1 MKAPLA
7 EIKQLISSAVILSAY
22 LCMSSIAAAAI
33 NGEFD
38 VERYDTTVQT
48 YAGNDMIPYTVSIPT
63 RNGVAVD
70 KVKAIVIAAPGISST
85 WPHVSFPADSRWHK
99 WLHANEL
106 AYLDIGD
113 EYERSDSIVQALDQ
127 IAASSGYPELEHAP
141 IMIFGESAGGSTAFY
156 FARDVPER
164 VIAFATEHTRYWDDN
179 IPAETYQVPAYF
191 RWGEFD
197 DERWSDGYWDIDGDN
212 IKDKLNRGALWMT
225 AGEDRQQH
233 ATKRYALEEAIGY
246 FSLILPLRYT
256 YEEGVMGKDP
266 KLGPVTL
273 NTLVREDGYLG
284 EINMGAVQTPRYDM
298 NSNLLKDWES
308 TDPYY
313 APYATAER
321 SDKLEHNWI
330 PNSKIAAF
338 WATKITNGEHDI
350 DVRYLDTLEDD
361 YGLDTNVNRGSYF
374 PNTFTTD
381 QQVRIEVFASDFP
394 NIREMQFWMD
404 DQLVATDATLPYSH
418 AYNFS
423 EGETG
428 VHFIYPVA
436 IDDNGQRC
444 VGRRRLIQVYSNT
457 YGSNTSPTVSDID
470 PLLGEPGSTIEIP
483 FTIGDTETDPGS
495 LSVSWLKI
503 NNTDNF
509 SSSDYTA
516 SFSGSGA
523 NRVLSLTLPQAS
535 GIFWGM
541 VQVSDGD
548 MSVNEYVQIQI
559 GANDG
564 YAPPFF
570 VEGETLIYT
579 GPVFMGGSWSK
590 RISLHVFDYDTPVED
605 LTITATSSN
614 QAVLP
619 DENIIVGG
627 VGRFRY
633 IQVKPLSGGYCAVT
647 VEVSDGHT
655 GTTTTFGV
663 PSKTLINYTPVI
675 SDIPDQ
681 TVNAGRSSDPIEVR
695 AYDLQTPG
703 EALIVGETTLSLTV
717 TSDNQSLVAD
727 GDVSVVSVG
736 ERRLIEF
743 QPSASNT
750 GTATLTA
757 TITDEGGLTA
767 TDTFTVTVNAAS
779 PLSVAGGNLGI
790 ALMGQSFGS
799 SLTATGGIEPLSWSV
814 NSGSLPTGLTLN
826 ADGSF
831 SGTPQQTGDFTFT
844 ASVSDAN
851 TDTDFAQYSLH
862 VGAWLPAPG
871 SIALRA
877 EDDSTVTLT
886 WSDDAIG
893 ETGYEIQR
901 TPRIQVAWSTIT
913 STAADATS
921 YNDASVV
928 AGEQYNYRIRTL
940 GDEPSPYTEAFFVEV
955 QAAPSIT
962 TQPQSSAVVYL
973 TSPKVEV
980 TAEGGALIFQWYEGL
995 SGDASTLLSGETT
1008 KRLTIDII
1016 ENTRHFWVRV
1026 SNGVGS
1032 IDSDTV
1038 TLTVNKTT
1046 WPIYLDFGSIVTP
1059 SPDAEGRHWNIM
1071 NSPNGTRDGLID
1083 SAGDATLVSFSSS
1096 GFFKVETYSANPVS
1110 PLYPDSAVDDVL
1122 RAHNSNENSSVNPLA
1137 AITISGLEAGEDYD
1151 LKIFATADNDT
1162 GYYTTTYIIDGES
1175 QTFDP
1180 GGNTSTFVEFTKLVA
1195 DASGEIRMEVVT
1207 GEYKPGYINVMEIH
1221 KSLAIELAETAV
1233 SVPEG
1238 STAAFDVRLNRA
1250 PDTDKT
1256 VNVARASGDT
1266 DLSLVSAASLTF
1278 TPANWNQWQT
1288 VTLQAAEDADTDDGA
1303 AVFECTGSGIDTVSV
1318 NATEA
1323 DNDLAI
1329 EVDQTSLTVGEGGSD
1344 SIQVRL
1350 NNAPQSTRTVNV
1362 ARLSGDTD
1370 ITVGVGS
1377 VLLFTPE
1384 DYDIWQTVFLEAAQ
1398 DVDKNNGSATIR
1410 LSATDATDVDIVV
1423 TEAEDDYYVVAD
1435 GLLASWELDA
1445 IAASPLVT
1453 EVNAGFL
1460 VDGLSSGILTHS
1472 DPSEMRGV
1480 NDALRAIDN
1489 NEADLTSS
1497 ITAGNYFKWTLQL
1510 DADHVIQ
1517 VTDVVLR
1524 SKIDGTTMS
1533 LALLCDAVGLTAGD
1547 ALETIPPGLQ
1557 TSNVSMTMDP
1567 VFDSVEFRVYGYGTS
1582 SAYDGMLIGH
1592 SYKTDGLDDIQIY
1605 GQIIYSA
1612 PASTTFDSWAS
1623 THSLATDAAVDSDG
1637 DGINNLLEYALD
1649 LDPNTNDHSGLPS
1662 VATESGVGI
1671 DYLTLTYRKNL
1682 DAPDLTWSF
1691 EASTTLAVDS
1701 WIAASVES
1709 DTLVDPDPDG
1719 DGSAELRKARVIIS
1733 GTKQFLR
1740 LKVTQ

>member
-1 MKAPLA
+1 MVGLLPLFG
-7 EIKQLISSAVILSAY
+7 Q
-22 LCMSSIAAAAI
+22 SI
-33 NGEFD
+33 NSEFD
-38 VERYDTTVQT
+38 VDRYDTT
-48 YAGNDMIPYTVSIPT
+48 APNDVTGAEIPYTVSIPT
-63 RNGVAVD
+63 RNGIAVD
-70 KVKAIVIAAPGISST
+70 KVKAILIAAPGISST
-85 WPHVSFPADSRWHK
+85 FPHVSYTADSRWHK

-113 EYERSDSIVQALDQ
+113 EYEHSDSIIQALDQ

-156 FARDVPER
+156 FARDVPAR
-164 VIAFATEHTRYWDDN
+164 VIAFATEHTRYWDDH

-197 DERWSDGYWDIDGDN
+197 DMRWSDGYWDIDGDN

-256 YEEGVMGKDP
+256 YEEGVMGKDA

-321 SDKLEHNWI
+321 SDKLEHNWM

-338 WATKITNGEHDI
+338 WATKITNGEHDL

-361 YGLDTNVNRGSYF
+361 YGLDTQVNRGSYF

-381 QQVRIEVFASDFP
+381 QQVRIEVIASDFP
-394 NIREMQFWMD
+394 NISEMQFWRN
-404 DQLVATDATLPYSH
+404 DQLVATDATPPYTH
-418 AYNFS
+418 AYTFT
-423 EGETG
+423 EWETG

-436 IDDNGQRC
+436 IDENGQRC
-444 VGRRRLIQVYSNT
+444 VGRRRVIQVYSNT
-457 YGSNTSPTVSDID
+457 YASNTSPTVSDID
-470 PLLGEPGSTIEIP
+470 PLLGEPGTTLEIP
-483 FTIGDTETDPGS
+483 FTIGDAETSADS
-495 LSVSWLKI
+495 LSLSWVKI
-503 NNTDNF
+503 NNTDDF

-523 NRVLSLTLPQAS
+523 NRVLNLTLPNAN
-535 GIFWGM
+535 GILWGM

-548 MSVNEYVQIQI
+548 MSVNEYVQVQM

-570 VEGETLIYT
+570 VEGEKLIYT

-605 LTITATSSN
+605 LTIIATSSN
-614 QAVLP
+614 QGVLP

-655 GTTTTFGV
+655 STTTTFGV
-663 PSKTLINYTPVI
+663 PSKTLINYPPVI

-681 TVNAGRSSDPIEVR
+681 TVSAGRSSDPIEVR

-703 EALIVGETTLSLTV
+703 EALIGGETTLSLTV
-717 TSDNQSLVAD
+717 TSDDQSLVAD
-727 GDVSVVSVG
+727 GDISVVSVG
-736 ERRLIEF
+736 ERRRIKF
-743 QPSASNT
+743 QPSSSNT

-757 TITDEGGLTA
+757 TISDEGGLTA
-767 TDTFTVTVNAAS
+767 TDTFTVTVNAAA
-779 PLSVAGGNLGI
+779 PLSVAGGNLGP
-790 ALMGQSFGS
+790 AFLGQDVAEI
-799 SLTATGGIEPLSWSV
+799 LTATGGIGPLSWSLAG
-814 NSGSLPTGLTLN
+814 GSLPTGLTLN

-851 TDTDFAQYSLH
+851 SDTDSAPFTLH
-862 VGAWLPAPG
+862 VDAWLPLPG
-871 SIALRA
+871 NITLTA
-877 EDDSTVTLT
+877 ENDSTVTMS
-886 WSDDAIG
+886 WSDDATG

-901 TPRIQVAWSTIT
+901 SPRNQVAWSTVT
-913 STAADATS
+913 TTGADATS
-921 YNDASVV
+921 YNDASVT

-940 GDEPSPYTEAFFVEV
+940 GDGPSPYSEVFFVEV
-955 QAAPSIT
+955 QSAPSII
-962 TQPQSSAVVYL
+962 TQPQSTVAVYL
-973 TSPKVEV
+973 TTPSIEV
-980 TAEGGALIFQWYEGL
+980 TALGGALTFQWYEGL
-995 SGDASTLLSGETT
+995 SGDTSTPLSGETT
-1008 KRLTIDII
+1008 KRLTIDNI

-1032 IDSDTV
+1032 IDSGTA

-1046 WPIYLDFGSIVTP
+1046 WPIYLDFGSVVTP
-1059 SPDAEGRHWNIM
+1059 SPDGEGRHWNTM
-1071 NSPNGTRDGLID
+1071 DSPNGTRDGLID
-1083 SAGDATLVSFSSS
+1083 SAGDSTLISFSSS
-1096 GFFKVETYSANPVS
+1096 GFFKVSTYSENPVS

-1122 RAHNSNENSSVNPLA
+1122 WAHNSNENSSTNPLA

-1151 LKIFATADNDT
+1151 LKIFATADNDN

-1180 GGNTSTFVEFTKLVA
+1180 GGNTSTFVEFTKLIA

-1207 GEYKPGYINVMEIH
+1207 GEYSPGFINVMEIH
-1221 KSLAIELAETAV
+1221 KSLALELSETDV

-1238 STAAFDVRLNRA
+1238 STSTFDLRLNRA
-1250 PDTDKT
+1250 PDTDQT
-1256 VNVARASGDT
+1256 VNIARASGDA
-1266 DLSLVSAASLTF
+1266 DISLGSSASLTF
-1278 TPANWNQWQT
+1278 SPANWDQWQT
-1288 VTLQAAEDADTDDGA
+1288 VTLQAAEDADTDDGTA
-1303 AVFECTGSGIDTVSV
+1303 IFECAGTGVDTVTV

-1329 EVDQTSLTVGEGGSD
+1329 EVDQTSLTVGEGGSAN
-1344 SIQVRL
+1344 IQIRL
-1350 NNAPQSTRTVNV
+1350 NSAPLTTSTVNV
-1362 ARLSGDTD
+1362 SRLSGDAD
-1370 ITVGVGS
+1370 ISVGIES
-1377 VLLFTPE
+1377 ELIFTPE
-1384 DYDIWQTVFLEAAQ
+1384 NYYSWQTVFLHAAQ
-1398 DVDKNNGSATIR
+1398 DVDNENGSATIR
-1410 LSATDATDVDIVV
+1410 LSATDAADVDVVV
-1423 TEAEDDYYVVAD
+1423 TEVDDDYAVVAE

-1445 IAASPLVT
+1445 ITNSPLVT

-1460 VDGLSSGILTHS
+1460 ADGLSAGLLTHS
-1472 DPSEMRGV
+1472 DPAEMRGV

-1489 NEADLTSS
+1489 NEPNLAAS
-1497 ITAGNYFKWTLQL
+1497 ITAGNYFKWTLQV
-1510 DADHVIQ
+1510 DADHVVQIS
-1517 VTDVVLR
+1517 DVVLR
-1524 SKIDGTTMS
+1524 SKIDGSTMS
-1533 LALLCDAVGLTAGD
+1533 LALLCDAIGLTAGD

-1557 TSNVSMTMDP
+1557 MSDISMTMDP
-1567 VFDSVEFRVYGYGTS
+1567 VSGSVEFRVYGYGTS

-1592 SYKTDGLDDIQIY
+1592 SYKTDGLNDIEIY
-1605 GQIIYSA
+1605 GQVVYSSPPPTTFAGWAARYSLAADSTLDSDTDGVVNLMEYALRLNPNLNQGIGMPTGGVVEEGGQLYQTFRFRRNLEATDLTYVLEGADVLGDPSAWEPLTIA
-1612 PASTTFDSWAS
+1612 PADETV
-1623 THSLATDAAVDSDG
+1623 VDPDVDG
-1637 DGINNLLEYALD
+1637 DGKVELIELKVNIND
-1649 LDPNTNDHSGLPS
+1649 KTRH
-1662 VATESGVGI
+1662 
-1671 DYLTLTYRKNL
+1671 
-1682 DAPDLTWSF
+1682 
-1691 EASTTLAVDS
+1691 
-1701 WIAASVES
+1701 
-1709 DTLVDPDPDG
+1709 
-1719 DGSAELRKARVIIS
+1719 
-1733 GTKQFLR
+1733 FLR
-1740 LKVTQ
+1740 LEAVR